1 MTANL
6 PVVDPTK
13 VTSPVI
19 ILRGEYDGIAALPD
33 LLAFF
38 ARLPSADRQFAI
50 LPGAAHAVSLGRN
63 RDQLWHV
70 LRAFLD
76 MPPRHDV

>member
-13 VTSPVI
+13 ITAPVI
-19 ILRGEYDGIAALPD
+19 ILRGEYDGIASLPD

-38 ARLPSADRQFAI
+38 ARLPSPDRQFTYRWARRAI
-50 LPGAAHAVSLGRN
+50 SRDCASATRTPLPRCCA
-63 RDQLWHV
+63 
-70 LRAFLD
+70 
-76 MPPRHDV
+76 PP